1 MLVLVSKPL
10 LPCPGL
16 SLPQVLLLAWL
27 GWASMVMADV
37 ERPVVQH
44 HLHVGCFKDCLLWF
58 FLKKD
63 ISYEF
68 LWNSMIST
76 MIFYVC
82 LLIPPWLDPIDFI
95 DTWDIPKVGQ
105 RAELAGRMCTKDH
118 RVIRGKASKYQ
129 VLLVKELLLPESV
142 IPPSLSRNSTEK
154 RFW

>member
-63 ISYEF
+63 ISYE
-68 LWNSMIST
+68 SMKFYDIHHDILCMFADST
-76 MIFYVC
+76 MIGSH
-82 LLIPPWLDPIDFI
+82 WLHWYLGYPQSWAAGGVGRQDVHQRSSCHPRQGF
-95 DTWDIPKVGQ
+95 KVSSVAGQ
-105 RAELAGRMCTKDH
+105 RAAAA
-118 RVIRGKASKYQ
+118 RVSDSSLI
-129 VLLVKELLLPESV
+129 ES
-142 IPPSLSRNSTEK
+142 
-154 RFW
+154 

>member
-1 MLVLVSKPL
+1 
-10 LPCPGL
+10 
-16 SLPQVLLLAWL
+16 
-27 GWASMVMADV
+27 
-37 ERPVVQH
+37 
-44 HLHVGCFKDCLLWF
+44 
-58 FLKKD
+58 
-63 ISYEF
+63 
-68 LWNSMIST
+68 MIST

-82 LLIPPWLDPIDFI
+82 LLIPTRLDPIDFI
-95 DTWDIPKVGQ
+95 DTCDIPKVGQ